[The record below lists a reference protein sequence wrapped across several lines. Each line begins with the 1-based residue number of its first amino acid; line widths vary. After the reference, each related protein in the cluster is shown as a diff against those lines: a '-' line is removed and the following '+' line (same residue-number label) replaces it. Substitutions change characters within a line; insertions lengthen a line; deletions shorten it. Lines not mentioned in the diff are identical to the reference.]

1 MSEHK
6 TTLITG
12 SKLTN
17 YASFLF
23 LAAEVG
29 GGLLVLLTEEPSA
42 LVCITW
48 IWHREVLC
56 EAVQGEMDLRLRV
69 LAQMQRESPGKAHG
83 RVKLE
88 NTNEL

>member
-56 EAVQGEMDLRLRV
+56 EAVQGEMDIKAQGPCPNAKRV
-69 LAQMQRESPGKAHG
+69 PWQGPWEGQTGEHK
-83 RVKLE
+83 
-88 NTNEL
+88 

>member
-6 TTLITG
+6 TMLITG

-23 LAAEVG
+23 LAAELG
-29 GGLLVLLTEEPSA
+29 EEAACTTEEPSA

-56 EAVQGEMDLRLRV
+56 EDVQGDMDIK
-69 LAQMQRESPGKAHG
+69 AQGPCPNAKRFPWLGPWGSQTGEH
-83 RVKLE
+83 
-88 NTNEL
+88 NEL